1 MIGKAG
7 RTFSLLILAAH
18 FLASYFLVL
27 PDRTDAKGHFWDELG
42 IVRFNERIKAPTFTL
57 KDLDGREVTL
67 EDHRGKIVFL
77 NFWATW
83 CPPCRREMPSME
95 KLHREF
101 KDRGFTMLAVD
112 LREEHSKVKAFKGK
126 LKLSFPILLDPDGTV
141 GLMYAVRSL
150 PTTYLIDREGYMV
163 GGALGARNWAS
174 KEAFELFDH
183 LTSP

>member
-1 MIGKAG
+1 MIGKAR
-7 RTFSLLILAAH
+7 RTLSLLIVVAH
-18 FLASYFLVL
+18 FLASYFLIL
-27 PDRTDAKGHFWDELG
+27 PDRASARGHFWDELG

-95 KLHREF
+95 KLHSEF

-112 LREEHSKVKAFKGK
+112 LREEQAKVKAFKGK
-126 LKLSFPILLDPDGTV
+126 LKLSFSILLDADGKV
-141 GLMYAVRSL
+141 GLMYAVRSI

-183 LTSP
+183 LTSQ